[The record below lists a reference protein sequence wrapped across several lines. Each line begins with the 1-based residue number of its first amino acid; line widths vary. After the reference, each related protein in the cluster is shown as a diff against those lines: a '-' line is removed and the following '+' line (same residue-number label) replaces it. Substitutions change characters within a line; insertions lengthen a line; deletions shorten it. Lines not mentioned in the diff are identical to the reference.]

1 LFYANCPWYVYQ
13 SRLFVPVNL
22 TSLQIFFAV
31 RAIQEPSSIPISL
44 ASLHLMQQASDDFM
58 GHISMLLSETGNFS
72 DQLLSLRKLFESGN
86 IPNKITDGTT
96 PFPENQQL
104 IGDGISLEFRY
115 FVCRPQFLQGVHV
128 NKITGMCRSNILEM
142 RSMLYAISL
151 LELYG
156 ASFV

>member
-1 LFYANCPWYVYQ
+1 MRAAPGTFTKG
-13 SRLFVPVNL
+13 RLFAPVDL
-22 TSLQIFFAV
+22 TLLQIFFAV

-58 GHISMLLSETGNFS
+58 SHVSMLLSETGNFS
-72 DQLLSLRKLFESGN
+72 DQLLSLRKLFEAGN

-104 IGDGISLEFRY
+104 ISDGISLEFRY
-115 FVCRPQFLQGVHV
+115 FVYRPQFLQGVHV
-128 NKITGMCRSNILEM
+128 NEITSGMYRSNILEV
-142 RSMLYAISL
+142 RSMLYAMSL